1 MRGVARAATLAVL
14 ALTLLCPV
22 SAPAAPLTFADL
34 PGWTQDDQA
43 AALRA
48 FITSCPTLQDEP
60 EWAAACAAAPGQADA
75 RGFFERYF
83 RPVAVPARGPT
94 LFTGYYE
101 PEIVASPVRTT
112 RFAYPIYRKPPELQ
126 PGEVWYDR
134 AAIEGRGLLAGRGLE
149 LAWLA
154 DPVDVFFLQVQGSG
168 RLIMPDG
175 HVMRVGF
182 AAKNNQPYRSIGRE
196 LVERGVFPASQVS
209 ARTIRNWVHANPAA
223 GRDLMWTNPSF
234 VFFRPVTLDPALGP
248 IGGLQVPV
256 TPGRTLAVDPR
267 YVPLGAPVWID
278 TEGNQPMRRLMVAQ
292 DVGTAIKGPERA
304 DVFMGSGFRAG
315 ELAGSMR
322 DRGRM
327 IVLMPVPGLT
337 LATAGAQE

>member
-1 MRGVARAATLAVL
+1 MRGVAHAIAPILL
-14 ALTLLCPV
+14 ALTVLCPV
-22 SAPAAPLTFADL
+22 SSLAAPLSFADL
-34 PGWTQDDQA
+34 PGWDQDDQG

-48 FITSCPTLQDEP
+48 FVTSCPALADEP
-60 EWAAACAAAPGQADA
+60 EWAAACAAAPRQTDA
-75 RGFFERYF
+75 RAFFERYF

-101 PEIVASPVRTT
+101 PELQASPVRTA

-134 AAIEGRGLLAGRGLE
+134 ATIEGQGLLAGRGLE

-168 RLIMPDG
+168 RLVMPDG

-182 AAKNNQPYRSIGRE
+182 AAKNNRPYRSIGRE
-196 LVERGVFPASQVS
+196 LADRGVFPAARIS
-209 ARTIRNWVHANPAA
+209 ARMIRNWIHANPAD
-223 GRDLMWTNPSF
+223 GRALMWTNPSY
-234 VFFRPVTLDPALGP
+234 VFFRPVSLDPALGP
-248 IGGLQVPV
+248 IGGLAVPV
-256 TPGRTLAVDPR
+256 TAGRTLAVDPR
-267 YVPLGAPVWID
+267 HVPLGAPVWID
-278 TEGNQPMRRLMVAQ
+278 TDGNQPMRRLMVAQ

-304 DVFMGSGFRAG
+304 DVFVGSGFRAG

-322 DRGRM
+322 DSGRM
-327 IVLMPVPGLT
+327 FVLMPLAGAT
-337 LATAGAQE
+337 LANAGARE